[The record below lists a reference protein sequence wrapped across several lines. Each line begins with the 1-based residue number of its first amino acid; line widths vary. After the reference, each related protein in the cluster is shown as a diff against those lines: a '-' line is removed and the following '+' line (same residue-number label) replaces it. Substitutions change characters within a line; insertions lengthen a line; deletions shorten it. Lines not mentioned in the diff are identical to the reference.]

1 MSCVYPIVLSTLIY
15 SLLPPIPLFAYQ
27 CFCLDVSTL
36 MDRVFFLK
44 RPEALTKALPA
55 LSATAWHCL
64 ALPLCTHNRAY
75 SKEDGFAAQPF
86 CPKSILQAAAT
97 HEQTA
102 KKKCWLSHWSS
113 WGVGTGIHPTD
124 CYPGDRF
131 DHRRMIDRGDFLNL
145 HSKISQKSFVC
156 SVQLQA
162 GNILAGSCPGC
173 SRSLCLSR
181 KQTHVYVCTTKCTEG
196 VTKQMYMQQLLNC
209 VFILQSQQSAPR
221 KLHIDQNYCTI
232 KTG

>member
-1 MSCVYPIVLSTLIY
+1 
-15 SLLPPIPLFAYQ
+15 
-27 CFCLDVSTL
+27 

-102 KKKCWLSHWSS
+102 KKKCWLSH
-113 WGVGTGIHPTD
+113 
-124 CYPGDRF
+124 
-131 DHRRMIDRGDFLNL
+131 
-145 HSKISQKSFVC
+145 
-156 SVQLQA
+156 
-162 GNILAGSCPGC
+162 
-173 SRSLCLSR
+173 
-181 KQTHVYVCTTKCTEG
+181 
-196 VTKQMYMQQLLNC
+196 
-209 VFILQSQQSAPR
+209 
-221 KLHIDQNYCTI
+221 
-232 KTG
+232 